1 MQRIIRRA
9 VALLPVVLLAAVTSV
24 WADSD
29 TLITVNAKIALLT
42 TDGVSVSDVKVDSHS
57 GAVTLHGKVKSEAEK
72 AKAETVIKKV
82 DGVKSVQNLLQVV
95 PASIRNAVNASDSQ
109 LKEQVTAALKADA
122 TLRGCDVKVTSVDA
136 GVVLLSG
143 NAQSLEQK
151 LEAIERAYSVRGV
164 VRVAS
169 EIRAPISTE

>member
-1 MQRIIRRA
+1 
-9 VALLPVVLLAAVTSV
+9 
-24 WADSD
+24 
-29 TLITVNAKIALLT
+29 
-42 TDGVSVSDVKVDSHS
+42 
-57 GAVTLHGKVKSEAEK
+57 
-72 AKAETVIKKV
+72 
-82 DGVKSVQNLLQVV
+82 
-95 PASIRNAVNASDSQ
+95 
-109 LKEQVTAALKADA
+109 VTAALRADA